1 MNNSRNPILAL
12 IVAIA
17 SMGSI
22 FFLSAF
28 AVPSGSY
35 NSTHF
40 RITNM
45 SLIDDAGGF
54 GGYLAIVGFLR
65 NVGNDTYDSVGF
77 AVTFYDKNNALIDVA
92 EGSPSTTD
100 AQIPGGIAPFKI
112 PVSAPPAKLDH
123 YVIEVTASP

>member
-1 MNNSRNPILAL
+1 MIKSLNLILVL
-12 IVAIA
+12 IAATA
-17 SMGSI
+17 SSSL

-45 SLIDDAGGF
+45 SMIDNTDGF

-65 NVGNDTYDSVGF
+65 NIGNETYNTVGF
-77 AVTFYDKNNALIDVA
+77 AVTLYDKNNTLIDVV
-92 EGSPSTTD
+92 EGSPSTSD
-100 AQIPGGIAPFKI
+100 ATIPGGIAPFKI
-112 PVSAPPAKLDH
+112 PVSTPPAKLDH
-123 YVIEVTASP
+123 YVIEVTAGP